1 MAVPAGPTEQRY
13 VGNGVST
20 IYTVPFLV
28 IQASDLAVYVDG
40 VKLTSGYTQS
50 GVGNPT
56 SSVTFT
62 TAPANLAQILFT
74 LEVQFERLNDY
85 QENGDFL
92 ANTVNND
99 FDRIWQALKQL
110 YTWATRSLRLGTTD
124 VDGQGWYRAKNNGIR
139 DLRDPELPQDAATR
153 NWSLTTIAS
162 IINGMTGN
170 PNLASN
176 VFYQGP
182 DGLPYVVQDMAVK
195 NNLLK
200 GGWLI
205 AWRNRTVGA
214 KLDETR
220 TIDDYP
226 DATDLAKFNAMLAD
240 TGGLVRLGDRDHT
253 FGNVVIT
260 GYPVISVIGAGMPVK
275 TFDLGRMQKGTCILG
290 GLQITANTVFVK
302 KLGLDQGIDR
312 AVAAV
317 DGLVVNSVAGQDG
330 VSAIIENVA
339 SLGATDASMKH
350 AILVQGF
357 NSGRVR
363 NCYVG
368 RHQFGVVVKCRNFE
382 ITGIEADEIRTAAV
396 YPKGDKSADAGFVA
410 SGICSDIQISN
421 VRHNAK
427 TGNIEAAAVYCHA
440 STDVCSNIQINNVR
454 QNGGLTP
461 LRVQGS
467 GVVTDPPISGIQ
479 AVNIDSSR
487 AQTGT
492 IVDGFVNDVQIKS
505 LRATNPRTGQT
516 ISIGSNVVGWVLDGV
531 HSVISDPL
539 AGTSMAALNGIGT
552 WSNFSARGGA
562 GVMTIDVPFGS
573 LGTIAGGNF
582 SGNCRNSQDVALVG
596 INGFT
601 AADARLRVL
610 PGKLIKLAG
619 SFTGTLTN
627 KAFCNIGPTG
637 KQQVFACGAIISG
650 AYASV
655 TVRLNDFQLTVEPS
669 IPAGLSQIFLDG
681 ITIQL

>member
-1 MAVPAGPTEQRY
+1 MRY
-13 VGNGVST
+13 N
-20 IYTVPFLV
+20 
-28 IQASDLAVYVDG
+28 
-40 VKLTSGYTQS
+40 
-50 GVGNPT
+50 
-56 SSVTFT
+56 
-62 TAPANLAQILFT
+62 
-74 LEVQFERLNDY
+74 
-85 QENGDFL
+85 
-92 ANTVNND
+92 
-99 FDRIWQALKQL
+99 
-110 YTWATRSLRLGTTD
+110 
-124 VDGQGWYRAKNNGIR
+124 
-139 DLRDPELPQDAATR
+139 
-153 NWSLTTIAS
+153 
-162 IINGMTGN
+162 TGN
-170 PNLASN
+170 P
-176 VFYQGP
+176 VGP
-182 DGLPYVVQDMAVK
+182 DGSNSPFDLYDNSGIIDLLLTGPLGNYPDRLGESLKSWRGIMQQVSDYLVAQGYESVYLTYGAGVVVERQTQLVQRSGELYRVMNAVDIPLTLTGTWETDAPK
-195 NNLLK
+195 LQAVGDAALRATLASY
-200 GGWLI
+200 GGSNEVTY
-205 AWRNRTVGA
+205 RERSVQG
-214 KLDETR
+214 KLDDDR
-220 TIDDYP
+220 CIDDYP
-226 DATDLAKFNAMLAD
+226 GATDLAKFNAMLGD
-240 TGGLVRLGDRDHT
+240 TGGFVRLADRDYT
-253 FGNVVIT
+253 FGDVVIS

-275 TFDLGRMQKGTCILG
+275 TLDLGRMQKGTCILG
-290 GLQITANTVFVK
+290 SLQIAANTVFAK
-302 KLGLDQGIDR
+302 DFGIDQGLDR
-312 AVAAV
+312 AVVVA
-317 DGLVVNSVAGQDG
+317 DGLVINSMEGQDG

-339 SLGATDASMKH
+339 SLGETDTSMKH

-396 YPKGDKSADAGFVA
+396 YPKGDKPADAGFVA

-427 TGNIEAAAVYCHA
+427 SGNTEAAAVYCHA
-440 STDVCSNIQINNVR
+440 SSDVCSNIQINNVR

-461 LRVQGS
+461 LRIQG
-467 GVVTDPPISGIQ
+467 GGLVTDPPISGIQ